1 MADKRLGKGLDA
13 LIPSYATDDRHIDGA
28 VPLTQII
35 PNRNQPRQEFNP
47 EQMEELTASIKE
59 NGILQPLTVRE
70 LEGGNFELIAGERRL
85 RAAKDAGLETVP
97 VYILSVDA
105 DVEMMEYALVENIQR
120 VDLKPLEKAEG
131 YAILSGKYDLSQ
143 DDIAKRVGKS
153 RPAIANALRLLKL
166 PPEIKSSLNSGKIST
181 GHALAILGLRKSLQ
195 MMTLHQKVVREELS
209 VRQTEALVKKYS
221 ESFKNNLK
229 VKIVAPKQ
237 SDVIHIEN
245 ELISLLGT
253 KVAIKKNQKGKG
265 KIQIEFY
272 SENDFQRILE
282 IISGSE
288 KKNVN
293 SICPPIF

>member
-35 PNRNQPRQEFNP
+35 PNRNQPRQDFNP

-105 DVEMMEYALVENIQR
+105 DVEMMEFALVENIQR

-221 ESFKNNLK
+221 ESFNNNLK
-229 VKIVAPKQ
+229 VTEVTPKHSELAQ
-237 SDVIHIEN
+237 IEN

-253 KVAIKKNQKGKG
+253 KVVINKNKNGKG

-272 SENDFQRILE
+272 SDDDFNRIFE
-282 IISGSE
+282 IISNSE
-288 KKNVN
+288 K
-293 SICPPIF
+293 

>member
-143 DDIAKRVGKS
+143 EDIARRVGKS

-288 KKNVN
+288 KKT
-293 SICPPIF
+293 

>member
-1 MADKRLGKGLDA
+1 MSDKRLGKGLDA

-70 LEGGNFELIAGERRL
+70 LGGGDFELIAGERRL

-143 DDIAKRVGKS
+143 ENIAKRVGKS

-253 KVAIKKNQKGKG
+253 KVAIKKNQKGKVKIG
-265 KIQIEFY
+265 KHHNAI
-272 SENDFQRILE
+272 
-282 IISGSE
+282 
-288 KKNVN
+288 
-293 SICPPIF
+293 P

>member
-70 LEGGNFELIAGERRL
+70 LEDGDFELIAGERRL

-105 DVEMMEYALVENIQR
+105 DVEMMEFALVENIQR

-131 YAILSGKYDLSQ
+131 YAILRGKYDLSQ

-288 KKNVN
+288 KK
-293 SICPPIF
+293 S

>member
-1 MADKRLGKGLDA
+1 MAEKRLGKGLDA
-13 LIPSYATDDRHIDGA
+13 LIPSYATDDRYIDSA

-47 EQMEELTASIKE
+47 ELMKELTASIKE

-70 LEGGNFELIAGERRL
+70 LEDGNFELIAGERRL

-143 DDIAKRVGKS
+143 EDIARRVGKS

-181 GHALAILGLRKSLQ
+181 GHALAILALRKSLQ

-288 KKNVN
+288 KKT
-293 SICPPIF
+293 

>member
-105 DVEMMEYALVENIQR
+105 DVEMMEFALVENIQR

-282 IISGSE
+282 IISGLE
-288 KKNVN
+288 KK
-293 SICPPIF
+293 S

>member
-70 LEGGNFELIAGERRL
+70 LEGENFELIAGERRL

-229 VKIVAPKQ
+229 VKKVAPKQ

-288 KKNVN
+288 KK
-293 SICPPIF
+293 S

>member
-105 DVEMMEYALVENIQR
+105 DVEMMEFALVENIQR

-143 DDIAKRVGKS
+143 EDIAKRVGKS

-288 KKNVN
+288 KK
-293 SICPPIF
+293 S

>member
-70 LEGGNFELIAGERRL
+70 LEDGNFELIAGERRL

-143 DDIAKRVGKS
+143 EDIAKRVGKS

-288 KKNVN
+288 KK
-293 SICPPIF
+293 S